1 LYLVNNILAKDPGQR
16 SRTWVI
22 PS

>member
-1 LYLVNNILAKDPGQR
+1 LYLVNSILAKDPGQR